1 MSEALVTCPSCGMEV
16 PEGSFCKSCGK
27 SLVVTEEDILDPED
41 FGEPVDLGSEL
52 ADEPTEAVRFGMVVE
67 GMDQREFV
75 TLMSR
80 AELEVIRKELDTLV
94 DQIQATR
101 QALKLRHADKA
112 ILTARAEDLR
122 AVFDKTKK
130 RREELSDFRG
140 DLRLE
145 RAVKTLDELEEKRS
159 KLEEMEGSLDKSV
172 YKEQKKKIAEAI
184 KTLRKSLK
192 SSIKDAESW
201 LKNMNKTS
209 RTLQRDGSRLE
220 ARHRIGDVSTGK
232 YETARTGV
240 ERSLKILE
248 IGRSILDEVLVD
260 AKKKK

>member
-27 SLVVTEEDILDPED
+27 PLVVSEEDKLDPEAFATPLD
-41 FGEPVDLGSEL
+41 PGLPV
-52 ADEPTEAVRFGMVVE
+52 ADEPVGAVQFGMTVE

-75 TLMSR
+75 TLMAR

-101 QALKLRHADKA
+101 QALKLKRADKA
-112 ILTARAEDLR
+112 LLTARAEDLR
-122 AVFDKTKK
+122 AAFDRTKS

-145 RAVKTLDELEEKRS
+145 RIVKTLDELEEKSS
-159 KLEEMEGSLDKSV
+159 KLKEMEGTLDKSV
-172 YKEQKKKIAEAI
+172 YKEQKKKIADTI

-192 SSIKDAESW
+192 SSIKDAETWVKSIS
-201 LKNMNKTS
+201 KTS
-209 RTLQRDGSRLE
+209 GTLQRDGSRLK

-232 YETARTGV
+232 NETARAEV

-248 IGRSILDEVLVD
+248 IGRSILDEVLAE

>member
-27 SLVVTEEDILDPED
+27 PLIVTDEDILDSK
-41 FGEPVDLGSEL
+41 DLGAP
-52 ADEPTEAVRFGMVVE
+52 ADLGPPMEDGPIEAVQFGMTVE

-75 TLMSR
+75 TLMAR
-80 AELEVIRKELDTLV
+80 AELEVIRKELDSLV
-94 DQIQATR
+94 EQIQATR

-112 ILTARAEDLR
+112 ILTSRAEDLR
-122 AVFDKTKK
+122 NTFDKTKR

-145 RAVKTLDELEEKRS
+145 RAVKTLDELEEKHF
-159 KLEEMEGSLDKSV
+159 KLEEMEGTLDKSV
-172 YKEQKKKIAEAI
+172 YKEQKKKIADAI
-184 KTLRKSLK
+184 KSLRKSFK
-192 SSIKDAESW
+192 SSIKDAENW
-201 LKNMNKTS
+201 LKSMNKTS

-220 ARHRIGDVSTGK
+220 AQHRIGDVSAGK
-232 YETARTGV
+232 YETARAGV

-260 AKKKK
+260 AKKRK

>member
-1 MSEALVTCPSCGMEV
+1 MSEELVTCPSCGMEV

-27 SLVVTEEDILDPED
+27 PLVVAEEETLYPED
-41 FGEPVDLGSEL
+41 FGPPVDLEPST
-52 ADEPTEAVRFGMVVE
+52 ADEPTRSVQFGMTVE

-101 QALKLRHADKA
+101 QALKLKHADKA
-112 ILTARAEDLR
+112 ILTTRAEDLR
-122 AVFDKTKK
+122 AAFDKTKK

-145 RAVKTLDELEEKRS
+145 RAVKTLDELEGKRS
-159 KLEEMEGSLDKSV
+159 KLEEMKGTLDKSV

-184 KTLRKSLK
+184 KNLEKSLK
-192 SSIKDAESW
+192 IAIKDAENW
-201 LKNMNKTS
+201 LKSMSKTH
-209 RTLQRDGSRLE
+209 RTLQKDGSRLE
-220 ARHRIGDVSTGK
+220 ARHRIGDVSAGS
-232 YETARTGV
+232 YETSRTEV

>member
-1 MSEALVTCPSCGMEV
+1 MSEELVTCPSCGMEV

-27 SLVVTEEDILDPED
+27 PLAVTEEATLDLEA
-41 FGEPVDLGSEL
+41 FGAPVDLESSVI
-52 ADEPTEAVRFGMVVE
+52 DTPTVAVPFGMTVD

-80 AELEVIRKELDTLV
+80 AELKVIRKELDTLL

-101 QALKLRHADKA
+101 QALKLKHADKA
-112 ILTARAEDLR
+112 VLTARAEDLR
-122 AVFDKTKK
+122 AAFDKTKT

-145 RAVKTLDELEEKRS
+145 RAVKTLDVLEEKRS
-159 KLEEMEGSLDKSV
+159 KLEEMQGTLDKSV
-172 YKEQKKKIAEAI
+172 YKEQKKKIADAI
-184 KTLRKSLK
+184 KTTKKNLK
-192 SSIKDAESW
+192 SSIKDAENW
-201 LKNMNKTS
+201 LKSMNKTS
-209 RTLQRDGSRLE
+209 QTLQRNSSRLE
-220 ARHRIGDVSTGK
+220 ARHRIGDVSSGK
-232 YETARTGV
+232 YETERAGV

-248 IGRSILDEVLVD
+248 IGRAILDEALVE

>member
-1 MSEALVTCPSCGMEV
+1 MSEELVTCPSCGMDV
-16 PEGSFCKSCGK
+16 PEGSFCKSCGNP
-27 SLVVTEEDILDPED
+27 LVVTEEDILDPEG
-41 FGEPVDLGSEL
+41 FEAPVDLRPPME
-52 ADEPTEAVRFGMVVE
+52 DEPIEAVQFGMTVE

-75 TLMSR
+75 TLMAR
-80 AELEVIRKELDTLV
+80 AELEVIRNELDTLV

-122 AVFDKTKK
+122 AAFDKTKA
-130 RREELSDFRG
+130 RREELSDYRG
-140 DLRLE
+140 DLGLE
-145 RAVKTLDELEEKRS
+145 RAVKTLDELEEKSS
-159 KLEEMEGSLDKSV
+159 KLKEMEGSLNKSV
-172 YKEQKKKIAEAI
+172 YKEQKKKIADAI

-192 SSIKDAESW
+192 SSIKDAENW
-201 LKNMNKTS
+201 LKSMNNTS

-220 ARHRIGDVSTGK
+220 AQRRIGDVSAGN
-232 YETARTGV
+232 YETARANV

-248 IGRSILDEVLVD
+248 IGRSILDEILVD